1 MESKIEFGVNDS
13 YKELVLGLADKK
25 VIDKDLIEKEL
36 ELVKYA
42 IDKFSAALAQAM
54 ANKMAE
60 ANTKEKTKAAFRKEK
75 TDKKF

>member
-1 MESKIEFGVNDS
+1 MENKIEFGVNDS

-25 VIDKDLIEKEL
+25 VIDKDLLEKEL

-42 IDKFSAALAQAM
+42 IDKFSVAFAQAM

-60 ANTKEKTKAAFRKEK
+60 ESKRREKPTPVFGRTSEK
-75 TDKKF
+75 K